1 MNGSD
6 GHHGLGNNGQ
16 IGKPQEDAWLGSFRQ
31 FMPEFDPESGTG
43 TGSHDLHRSWSC
55 YVQTFNDLCQL
66 HAIQGTAAKASLFL
80 LLCGF
85 KMREKLSEYGF
96 DSGSADFE
104 LLVNFVGSMFADR
117 QAVQLNRYR
126 FFFEHGHPLS
136 GESSQLWVRRL
147 WHLSKAC
154 NFDQFSPQDAV
165 SLLLMRHDPRIKTQV
180 AANPALT
187 AMDVILQVDK
197 TFAQEFEEHLPGEG
211 EDDETHTP
219 INVDLQWGD
228 DETGHHD
235 HDNDSS
241 SQPVASVDSMK
252 LELDDVS
259 KESGGTF
266 MGHPEENS
274 DGSMHILPPDLS
286 KLKPVAPKSSGPSSS
301 PANKS
306 ACSCP
311 NCESAPPGVRPARHK
326 CHFQGC
332 GKEYTKTSHLKS
344 HLNSH
349 SDVLPFGCTH
359 CDKRFYRSDQL
370 TRHVRIHTGEKR
382 YWCQVCHKAFSR
394 SDHLTKHAKTHKDQD
409 VSAIIGQAQNNPN
422 EPSNHPGGQMMG
434 HLVQ

>member
-6 GHHGLGNNGQ
+6 CNGVGS
-16 IGKPQEDAWLGSFRQ
+16 GKPGKSLDEAWLSSFRQ
-31 FMPEFDPESGTG
+31 FMPEFDPESGIEG
-43 TGSHDLHRSWSC
+43 GSNDLYRTWTC

-66 HAIQGTAAKASLFL
+66 HAIEGGSTKTSLFL

-85 KMREKLSEYGF
+85 KIREKLVEYGF
-96 DSGSADFE
+96 ESGNTDFE
-104 LLVNFVGSMFADR
+104 LLVNFLSSMFADR
-117 QAVQLNRYR
+117 QAIHLNRYQ
-126 FFFEHGHPLS
+126 FFYEHGHPLA
-136 GESSQLWVRRL
+136 GENSQQWVRRL
-147 WHLSKAC
+147 WNLSKSC

-165 SLLLMRHDPRIKTQV
+165 SLLLMRHEPKIKTQV
-180 AANPALT
+180 AANPTLT
-187 AMDVILQVDK
+187 AMDVILQLDK

-211 EDDETHTP
+211 EEDETNTP

-228 DETGHHD
+228 EVAGDQND
-235 HDNDSS
+235 DDNSS
-241 SQPVASVDSMK
+241 SQVVNSTDSIK

-259 KESGGTF
+259 KESVGAF
-266 MGHPEENS
+266 MGHPEESS
-274 DGSMHILPPDLS
+274 DGSMHMLTPDLS
-286 KLKPVAPKSSGPSSS
+286 KLKPVGGPKASGASSS
-301 PANKS
+301 PAGKS
-306 ACSCP
+306 VCSCP
-311 NCESAPPGVRPARHK
+311 NCENAPPGVRPARHK

-422 EPSNHPGGQMMG
+422 DPNGQPGGQMMG